1 MKIKFLIASLIVFFS
16 FQVNNLNAKILPP
29 GTGTQADVPSNLLI
43 LLDKSGSMGWRMQ
56 SAQAM
61 QYPYDT
67 VTDSSGNIYVM
78 QYHTY
83 GVKKINYA
91 DGKIDTSWGS
101 NGVVGRSG
109 SCRTYNPYGATVDS
123 GIMYVVSYSDH
134 KIRKIRISDGKCLG
148 SISLQNRSYPRAIE
162 IHNGHMYVTTN
173 KGLYSRN
180 LSTGKH
186 TICANPSGQW
196 YHQYSYKYS
205 YALAASGNYLYTHY
219 YYRLFRGTLTSANN
233 GKNLCPTSVVE
244 GFYNKFGY
252 SVYGMSAHPS
262 NANELYVVNRNSNKI
277 HKVTVNAN
285 GKGGTIHWS
294 KGKYGYNKTSSASQ
308 TYFYYPWGM
317 HYDEDNDRLVVAGY
331 NAKKIQVFDTN
342 GDFLKQYGGAAAV
355 TRMSAAHKA
364 IKAIVTDSNL
374 TSGVNIGFGYWSS
387 SWSSKKWPP
396 GFSSWSGNITTGT
409 ANPCDTQNCLKV
421 RVHKDGAAQIN
432 KIISSVNARGGTDAY
447 TFMKIAKDYYTNKT
461 YSPIDSKSPC
471 QKSYV
476 IVIGDG
482 DWYNHST
489 AVTMAKSLKNSG
501 VKTFAV
507 AFGTGIS
514 SRGYKYFGELAKA
527 GGTEKA
533 IIAKTAESL
542 KTQLQAAISQII
554 ASNLS
559 FTAPA
564 ITATLNQ
571 DGSLYQASFDYVQN
585 EEWTGTIKRT
595 KIDKNGKLY
604 PNDKDNWSSIDKLRK
619 PADRKIW
626 TVIPGGQDYRTAKW
640 NNFVEG
646 NYSKIEDL
654 FTLMGFDIQDYHRT
668 SDNTDGSK
676 NNKRCASQTGVADG
690 TDDDL
695 KGLINFIRGVDYF
708 DYDGDCNIT
717 ETRSKPMG
725 DVYHSQLVTVG
736 APSAETAFTST
747 DQEAYWRSTNGYITW
762 AKQLAK
768 RKEVIYVGSNSGVL
782 HALNAKSGE
791 ELWGFVPPFVA
802 SRFPRLM
809 NTNLNTL
816 SPPKGGSNA
825 IYGVDGSPVQ
835 HDIFFESPHD
845 TSKKWHTV
853 LFIPYG
859 RGGSGFTVLDVTDP
873 DEPEHLVSIYN
884 DLINNKVYRMDHAG
898 NVFFYDY
905 IGTSYSLA
913 ELNEAIQAA
922 DNYAPDKDAEVAS
935 KQVCNDG
942 GTSYCYKS
950 KKWTLE
956 VKSLTIKDIIVMED
970 GKDITGSVTIT
981 YDAGGNTEI
990 NFNKEMQFDADE
1002 SKTSGSLNSPIGIN
1016 IRAGSIGTGVTSHPE
1031 WDYSGMGETWSDP
1044 RMIRLP
1050 NDGAGDRNR
1059 KDDISVAVM
1068 GGGFGTQF
1076 SGAGSNILVVNLQDD
1091 KNFGKLE
1098 KVIQIEDTIESD
1110 IDNSVPASLT
1120 VITPDLARGANYAG
1134 ALVYTSDLEGKI
1146 TKVNLTNM
1154 SSGKGQPIKLYDT
1167 TTLFKAGATKTNG
1180 RYMYYAMDAAIGET
1194 TNDLWLYAGTGDAQ
1208 RLNDRTKG
1216 MSNLM
1221 LGIRDSDYPNYAE
1234 VAIPKKA
1241 DDISKCQNT
1250 SNDRKGTA
1258 CRVTKKDRGWYIT
1271 LPDFSKTTAQPKVN
1285 NGLVYFPVYRPSK
1298 SANKCDLGDALA
1310 CTADDECGTHDSY
1323 LGLETKRAEQ
1333 KGTLCRFVGKGVL
1346 SEFVFFA
1353 GKMFAN
1359 ISGKS
1364 LQSITDLITLDAATG
1379 EVKTYRK
1386 SWKENLK

>member
-16 FQVNNLNAKILPP
+16 FQVNNLSAKILPP

-78 QYHTY
+78 QYYTY
-83 GVKKINYA
+83 GVKKLNYA
-91 DGKIDTSWGS
+91 DGKVDTSWGS

-109 SCRTYNPYGATVDS
+109 SCRTYYPYGATVDN
-123 GIMYVVSYSDH
+123 GIIYVASYYDH
-134 KIRKIRISDGKCLG
+134 KIRKIRMSDGKCLG
-148 SISLQNRSYPRAIE
+148 SISLQKYSYPRAIE
-162 IHNGHMYVTTN
+162 IHDGHMYVATN

-180 LSTGKH
+180 MSTGNN
-186 TICANPSGQW
+186 TYCAAPTGSW
-196 YHQYSYKYS
+196 YNKYSYRNS
-205 YALAASGNYLYTHY
+205 YALAGSGNYLYSFY

-233 GKNLCPTSVVE
+233 GKNLCPTNVVN

-262 NANELYVVNRNSNKI
+262 NANELYISARNNNKI
-277 HKVTVNAN
+277 YKVTVNAN
-285 GKGGTIHWS
+285 GTGGTINWS

-308 TYFYYPWGM
+308 TYFYYPWGI
-317 HYDEDNDRLVVAGY
+317 HYDEDNDRIVVAGY
-331 NAKKIQVFDTN
+331 SGKKIQVFDDN
-342 GDFLKQYGGAAAV
+342 GDFLKQFGGAAAT

-387 SWSSKKWPP
+387 KWNSKKWPP

-421 RVHKDGAAQIN
+421 RVHKGGAAQIN

-447 TFMKIAKDYYTNKT
+447 AFMKIAQDYYNNKT

-482 DWYNHST
+482 DWYNHSK
-489 AVTMAKSLKNSG
+489 AVNMAKSLKNKG

-514 SRGYKYFGELAKA
+514 SRGYKYFGEIAKA

-571 DGSLYQASFDYVQN
+571 DGSLYQASFDYAQN

-595 KIDKNGKLY
+595 KIDKNGKIY
-604 PNDKDNWSSIDKLRK
+604 PKDKDNWSARDKLQK
-619 PADRKIW
+619 PQNRKIW

-640 NNFVEG
+640 NNFVES
-646 NYSKIEDL
+646 NYSKLEDL

-668 SDNTDGSK
+668 SDNTDGTK
-676 NNKRCASQTGVADG
+676 NNKRCASKTGVADG

-736 APSAETAFTST
+736 VPSAETAYTST
-747 DQEAYWRSTNGYITW
+747 NQESYWRSHKGYIAW

-802 SRFPRLM
+802 SRLPRLM

-835 HDIFFESPHD
+835 HDIYFESPHD

-859 RGGSGFTVLDVTDP
+859 RGGSGFSVLDVTDP

-884 DLINNKVYRMDHAG
+884 DLVNNKVYRMDHAG

-922 DNYAPDKDAEVAS
+922 DNYAPDKDNEDAT

-956 VKSLTIKDIIVMED
+956 VKGLTIKDIIVMED
-970 GKDITGSVTIT
+970 AKDITNTVTIT

-1002 SKTSGSLNSPIGIN
+1002 STGNKTNSPIGIN
-1016 IRAGSIGTGVTSHPE
+1016 IRPGSIGTGVTSHPE

-1050 NDGAGDRNR
+1050 NYGAGDRNR
-1059 KDDISVAVM
+1059 EDDISAAVM

-1076 SGAGSNILVVNLQDD
+1076 SGAGSNILVINLQHD
-1091 KNFGKLE
+1091 KDFGKLE

-1120 VITPDLARGANYAG
+1120 VITPDLARGADYAG

-1154 SSGKGQPIKLYDT
+1154 STGKGQPIKLYDS

-1216 MSNLM
+1216 MNNLM
-1221 LGIRDSDYPNYAE
+1221 IGIKDPDYPEYAE

-1250 SNDRKGTA
+1250 TNDRKGSA

-1271 LPDFSKTTAQPKVN
+1271 LTDFAKTSAQPKVN

-1310 CTADDECGTHDSY
+1310 CTVDDECGTYDSY
-1323 LGLETKRAEQ
+1323 LGLETKRLEQ

-1353 GKMFAN
+1353 GKLFGN

-1364 LQSITDLITLDAATG
+1364 LQTISDLITLDAATG